1 MNQATPAV
9 TPTTTPATIGQAP
22 LPRNSRT
29 CAAIASV
36 LVTGVL
42 FGSVVMGMTSMRD
55 DAPQIVAQARAGA
68 PA

>member
-1 MNQATPAV
+1 MNQATPAA
-9 TPTTTPATIGQAP
+9 TPGTTPAPIRETP

-36 LVTGVL
+36 FVTGVL
-42 FGSVVMGMTSMRD
+42 FGSVVMGMTSTGD
-55 DAPQIVAQARAGA
+55 GAPQIVAQARAGA